1 MPLALGAGGGG
12 HQARSSATR
21 LRAVRRPGSPIGSN
35 IGVADIHACYDLWR
49 SRGARF
55 EVGQSKPEFT
65 YG

>member
-1 MPLALGAGGGG
+1 LPLALAAAV